1 MYFIKIGDKHALP
14 KKGAF
19 DRPYSKTKRN
29 KINSETRAIS
39 VALKVML
46 LRRFAT
52 TIRDGATQPCNIVS
66 NGYNIVPT
74 LQICVALKIV
84 VANRLV

>member
-1 MYFIKIGDKHALP
+1 MYLIKIGNKHALP

-46 LRRFAT
+46 HK
-52 TIRDGATQPCNIVS
+52 TIRNDDF
-66 NGYNIVPT
+66 
-74 LQICVALKIV
+74 
-84 VANRLV
+84 